1 VKYLIILALAVA
13 PAFVR
18 ADEKDDALAKQKE
31 AAAAN
36 WKRME
41 FKDAAAPVETPNLI
55 VYAHLPEAKTKPL
68 AAGLEKFYAA
78 ALKPLK
84 YGGSDIPWPGKLA
97 VYVLPER
104 DQFVDFMR
112 KVAKKSPGED
122 ETGFSAVAGDAAYVV
137 VGAPRVGTSEVDE
150 RGKAEIGAVLL
161 RKKMGGA
168 DPPDWLV
175 AGFAKATMSR
185 IARPTA
191 RAMATAPG
199 VPFKALWEEQ
209 VDAKSKQ
216 KIATYLVDYLAY
228 GPASDVFPDFI
239 NALKSDETTKSTW
252 KDAYDAVKMDET
264 TLEYCARNW
273 KKPPANRPAPTP
285 TKPKKDKP

>member
-1 VKYLIILALAVA
+1 VKQLLILALAFA
-13 PAFVR
+13 PAIAR

-31 AAAAN
+31 TAAAN
-36 WKRME
+36 WKRLD
-41 FKDAAAPVETPNLI
+41 FKDAAPPVETANLI
-55 VYAHLPEAKTKPL
+55 VYAHLPEAKAKPL
-68 AAGLEKFYAA
+68 AAGFEKFYTA

-84 YGGSDIPWPGKLA
+84 YGGMEMPWPGKLA

-104 DQFVDFMR
+104 DQFVEFMR
-112 KVAKKSPGED
+112 KIAKKSPGED
-122 ETGFSAVAGDAAYVV
+122 ETGFSAIAGDMAYVV
-137 VGAPRVGTSEVDE
+137 VGAPRVGGSEVEE
-150 RGKAEIGAVLL
+150 RGKTEIGAVLL

-168 DPPDWLV
+168 DPPDWLI
-175 AGFAKATMSR
+175 AGFAKATTSR

-191 RAMATAPG
+191 KAATAPP

-264 TLEYCARNW
+264 TLEAYARAW
-273 KKPPANRPAPTP
+273 KKPPGARSAPTP